1 MAHYLSSKGIGREDL
16 VHVLFG
22 PNDINAFFVIFATWI
37 VGAVP
42 VLADVNNGQSQLL
55 EQVKATKAKYIVH
68 SSEANII
75 VDQVA
80 AMASDVAI
88 IAIADEFLN
97 IDAVISKEPLRR
109 DVPERG
115 ATALILFTSGTTGRP
130 KGILHSH
137 NSLWHWLNGTFLKT
151 FSQSL

>member
-1 MAHYLSSKGIGREDL
+1 
-16 VHVLFG
+16 
-22 PNDINAFFVIFATWI
+22 
-37 VGAVP
+37 
-42 VLADVNNGQSQLL
+42 
-55 EQVKATKAKYIVH
+55 
-68 SSEANII
+68 
-75 VDQVA
+75 
-80 AMASDVAI
+80 MASDVAI